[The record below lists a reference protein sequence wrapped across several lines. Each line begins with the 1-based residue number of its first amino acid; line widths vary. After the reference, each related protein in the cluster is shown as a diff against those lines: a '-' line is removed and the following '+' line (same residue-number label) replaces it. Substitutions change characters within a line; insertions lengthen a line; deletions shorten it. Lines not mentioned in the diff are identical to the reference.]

1 MFTVVPFRDMVNK
14 NFLPSGTKKIILS
27 GQHSFK
33 AMLILREED
42 LAAGRALRAWQQ
54 KVRAKVLRHDTP
66 VHLRQLAA
74 GDSQYKQRSYEDLKL
89 SDWGRLLL
97 GPEVKKEGDFDKRMA
112 LAIRKCGFERPEN
125 MVCTPPPLPTPWPV
139 VCSESADGEVEPHWE
154 ILRGHW
160 G

>member
-1 MFTVVPFRDMVNK
+1 
-14 NFLPSGTKKIILS
+14 
-27 GQHSFK
+27 
-33 AMLILREED
+33 MLILREED

-97 GPEVKKEGDFDKRMA
+97 GPEVKKEGDFDK
-112 LAIRKCGFERPEN
+112 
-125 MVCTPPPLPTPWPV
+125 
-139 VCSESADGEVEPHWE
+139 
-154 ILRGHW
+154 
-160 G
+160 